1 MGKKTMNQMNNVLIC
16 SLSIIYLTYL
26 SFMRKTKLVGL
37 LVGVY
42 LSAYLLTNKH
52 LSSVIVAII
61 LALCMELMLKS
72 YETWGDSTNILD
84 GSTIYT
90 DYANLSAPVQELSR
104 VCNRIG
110 NEDTCNSDDNQGC
123 VWFNDPRT
131 ERGAE
136 CVPESILMRNAEGE
150 LLEKPA
156 LKCSKRLGQEMCGTD
171 CLWENSDDNADNH
184 RCVSSPLRNI
194 VEPFKGKSK
203 KKRRRRRRKVEN
215 FDDDEVNESY
225 IDLGSSFL
233 EAYKSLTPKQIERMS
248 SDTKSLMG
256 HQKKLIETLDNLGP
270 VIKGGK
276 KIMEQFK
283 HYFKDEI

>member
-1 MGKKTMNQMNNVLIC
+1 
-16 SLSIIYLTYL
+16 
-26 SFMRKTKLVGL
+26 MRKTKLIGL

-52 LSSVIVAII
+52 LSSMIVAII
-61 LALCMELMLKS
+61 LALCMEIMLKS
-72 YETWGDSTNILD
+72 YENWDVDTNILD
-84 GSTIYT
+84 GNIISTEYQE
-90 DYANLSAPVQELSR
+90 LSAPTRASTVKCDEIS
-104 VCNRIG
+104 NR
-110 NEDTCNSDDNQGC
+110 NTCNSDNNPRCSWYDNGC
-123 VWFNDPRT
+123 VDN
-131 ERGAE
+131 
-136 CVPESILMRNAEGE
+136 SILMHSINDDGQLE
-150 LLEKPA
+150 LSSPLK
-156 LKCSKRLGQEMCGTD
+156 LKCRRRGQTD
-171 CLWENSDDNADNH
+171 CVSDDNDCSWEESNE
-184 RCVSSPLRNI
+184 RCVDSRYDGFEGSNV
-194 VEPFKGKSK
+194 VESFKGKSK

-233 EAYKSLTPKQIERMS
+233 EAYKSLTPRQIERMS